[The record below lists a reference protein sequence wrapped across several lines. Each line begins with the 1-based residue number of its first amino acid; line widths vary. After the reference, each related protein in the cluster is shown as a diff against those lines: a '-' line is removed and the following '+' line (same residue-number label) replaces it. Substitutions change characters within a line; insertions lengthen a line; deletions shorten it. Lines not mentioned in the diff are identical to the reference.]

1 VPLAASR
8 PARLGAVAGSVDS
21 VERDRLSGWA
31 WYHLTPDEAIDVEIL
46 VDDVAVL
53 KVRADQPR
61 ADLAA
66 AGAGQGRHGFLV
78 RDFEEFLPPGTHVV
92 RVRRALDSLDLPGCP
107 VRITVPDMPLTD
119 DNMNIDVPIGG
130 IDSIDHTHI
139 QGWAWDPASP
149 DEPVEVEVL
158 VDGTHVLAMRA
169 DLLRPDLAEAGRG
182 TGKHGFIVLNLSS
195 FLSEGT
201 HAVRLRRAGDHR
213 DLPGSPTGVSR
224 GDLDAR
230 APLSPEDA
238 LAVETAAR
246 EEEAAPVEPPVRP
259 RIDPRREQADT
270 RAAGLIGWV
279 DRLSFEQI
287 NGWVWDPAHPNE
299 PVNIEILDGDTV
311 VLKIPADQFRADLL
325 EGGKGDGRHGFT
337 VPNVGGILPLSRHR
351 VRVRR
356 ASDGWDLPG
365 SPAWITR
372 AAPDETAMAF
382 TREMVF
388 TAIEGAARPEDL
400 TEPLGHLLMLLNDMV
415 NAQEGLARMRETPN
429 IPPAEAAEALHVS
442 GRTRE
447 LVAQMRYAYAPLY
460 FEPTD
465 DPEVSVIIPV
475 HNQFRYTYDCLKSML
490 AALPTRTFEI
500 IIIDDFSDDETLF
513 AALVFSG
520 GVRIRRNAKNLGFVG
535 TCNAGAALARGKYL
549 LFLNNDT
556 LVKPGWLDEL
566 VETFEQ
572 VPNVG
577 IAGSKLLFA
586 DGKLQEAGG
595 IIWRLGDGWNWGRGR
610 DPNEPAFSY
619 LRDADWV
626 SGAALMIPRDLF
638 RELNGFDE
646 YYAPA
651 YYEDTDIA
659 FRVRAMGKRVVV
671 QPASVITHLEGV
683 SAGTDTAGTGM
694 KRFQVIN
701 HAKFYRRWKD
711 TLITHRL
718 NGQQPELEAERQVRR
733 RAYFIDDSVPTPDQ
747 DAGSNAA
754 VEHMRCLMA
763 LGYKVTFLP
772 ADNMAAIEPYTGRL
786 QKLGI
791 ECLHHPYFWS
801 VEEVFRKA
809 AVKPDLV
816 YLHRHSNASKY
827 ATMVRRY
834 FPRCRVIYSVADLH
848 FLRMERQATVEPAAM
863 SKAKV
868 AVQRRDELG
877 VMANVD
883 SIIVHSSVEAALLR
897 EVDGGLDVR
906 VVPWTVRPR
915 ATARPFADRAGAAF
929 VGGFH
934 HPPNV
939 DAVRFL
945 VHDVAPLL
953 RARVPEC
960 TVWLVGSNMPNEIMN
975 MQVPGVKP
983 LGFVPELADILHRL
997 RCTVVPLRYGAGI
1010 KGKVLESFAHG
1021 LPCVMSEVAAEGL
1034 ELPEDLAWLVARSPE
1049 AFAEKTARVHADEAF
1064 NRALAESGLAYIERR
1079 HSAAAVTE
1087 ALRAR
1092 QEIAESH

>member
-1 VPLAASR
+1 MS
-8 PARLGAVAGSVDS
+8 
-21 VERDRLSGWA
+21 
-31 WYHLTPDEAIDVEIL
+31 
-46 VDDVAVL
+46 
-53 KVRADQPR
+53 
-61 ADLAA
+61 
-66 AGAGQGRHGFLV
+66 
-78 RDFEEFLPPGTHVV
+78 FEEI
-92 RVRRALDSLDLPGCP
+92 S
-107 VRITVPDMPLTD
+107 
-119 DNMNIDVPIGG
+119 
-130 IDSIDHTHI
+130 
-139 QGWAWDPASP
+139 
-149 DEPVEVEVL
+149 
-158 VDGTHVLAMRA
+158 
-169 DLLRPDLAEAGRG
+169 
-182 TGKHGFIVLNLSS
+182 
-195 FLSEGT
+195 
-201 HAVRLRRAGDHR
+201 
-213 DLPGSPTGVSR
+213 
-224 GDLDAR
+224 
-230 APLSPEDA
+230 
-238 LAVETAAR
+238 
-246 EEEAAPVEPPVRP
+246 
-259 RIDPRREQADT
+259 
-270 RAAGLIGWV
+270 
-279 DRLSFEQI
+279 
-287 NGWVWDPAHPNE
+287 GWVWDPAHPND
-299 PVNIEILDGDTV
+299 PVVIEILDGDTV
-311 VLKIPADQFRADLL
+311 VLRMPADQFREDLIAR
-325 EGGKGDGRHGFT
+325 GKGNGRHGFT
-337 VPNVGGILPLSRHR
+337 VPNVGGIFPLSRHR

-356 ASDGWDLPG
+356 ASDGWDLPA
-365 SPAWITR
+365 SPAWVTR
-372 AAPDETAMAF
+372 TGLDETAMAF
-382 TREMVF
+382 MRETVF
-388 TAIEGAARPEDL
+388 TAIEGASWPDDL
-400 TEPLGHLLMLLNDMV
+400 AEPLGHLLTLLNDVV
-415 NAQEGLARMRETPN
+415 NAQESLARMRGAPN
-429 IPPAEAAEALHVS
+429 IPPAEAAEALQLS

-447 LVAQMRYAYAPLY
+447 LVDQVRYAYPPLY
-460 FEPTD
+460 FEPAA
-465 DPEVSVIIPV
+465 DPEVSVIVPV
-475 HNQFRYTYDCLKSML
+475 HNQFRCTYDCLKSML

-513 AALVFSG
+513 AALVFAG

-535 TCNAGAALARGKYL
+535 TCNAGAALARSKYL

-610 DPNEPAFSY
+610 DANEPTFSY

-626 SGAALMIPRDLF
+626 SGAALMIPGDLF

-659 FRVRAMGKRVVV
+659 FRVRALGKRVVV
-671 QPASVITHLEGV
+671 QPASVIVHLEGV

-711 TLITHRL
+711 TLIAHRL
-718 NGQQPELEAERQVRR
+718 NGQQPELEAERQVHRR
-733 RAYFIDDSVPTPDQ
+733 SYFIDDSVPTPDQ

-772 ADNMAAIEPYTGRL
+772 ADNMAAIEPYTGHL

-791 ECLHHPYFWS
+791 ECLHHPFFWS

-809 AVKPDLV
+809 TVKPDLV

-834 FPRCRVIYSVADLH
+834 FPHCRVVYSVADLH
-848 FLRMERQATVEPAAM
+848 FLRMERQAAVEPGAM
-863 SKAKV
+863 SA
-868 AVQRRDELG
+868 AEAAAQRRDELG

-883 SIIVHSSVEAALLR
+883 AIIVHSPTEAAMLR
-897 EVDGGLDVR
+897 EADGGLNVR

-915 ATARPFADRAGAAF
+915 AAARPFAERSGTAF
-929 VGGFH
+929 VGGFG

-945 VHDVAPLL
+945 VNDIVPLL
-953 RARVPEC
+953 HARAPEC
-960 TVWLVGSNMPNEIMN
+960 TVWLVGSKMPDEIMGL
-975 MQVPGVKP
+975 QVPGVKP

-1034 ELPEDLAWLVARSPE
+1034 ELPDDLVWLVARSPAE
-1049 AFAEKTARVHADEAF
+1049 FAEKVARVHGDEGF
-1064 NRALAESGLAYIERR
+1064 NRALAESGLAYVERR

-1087 ALRAR
+1087 ALRA
-1092 QEIAESH
+1092 AVVG